1 MATRGKSATR
11 VKKAPAKKKAAGAKV
26 GGSAKKTTAK
36 KTTKKG
42 GTTTSK
48 AAGKAKT
55 AKASAAKPNRKAAAK
70 PAVKLAAKAAKPANT
85 AMKPAAKKPAPAS
98 GGTNSSGGGS
108 SAVDKGMR
116 APEFKLR
123 STGGDTISLRDY
135 IGRKHVVLYFYPKDM
150 TPGCTIEACAFRD
163 RKSEMEDRGAVVLG
177 VSPDSVES
185 HGKFTDMHG
194 LNFPL
199 LADDGAELA
208 KKYDVWKEKNL
219 YGKKSMGIERTTFLI
234 DRDGK
239 VARVWRKVK
248 VEGHDDDVIAALED
262 L

>member
-1 MATRGKSATR
+1 
-11 VKKAPAKKKAAGAKV
+11 
-26 GGSAKKTTAK
+26 
-36 KTTKKG
+36 
-42 GTTTSK
+42 
-48 AAGKAKT
+48 
-55 AKASAAKPNRKAAAK
+55 
-70 PAVKLAAKAAKPANT
+70 
-85 AMKPAAKKPAPAS
+85 
-98 GGTNSSGGGS
+98 
-108 SAVDKGMR
+108 MR
-116 APEFKLR
+116 APDFSLR

-135 IGRKHVVLYFYPKDM
+135 IGRKNVVLYFYPRDM

-163 RKSEMEDRGAVVLG
+163 RKSEMEGLGAVVLG

-199 LADDGAELA
+199 LADEGAGLA

-219 YGKKSMGIERTTFLI
+219 YGNKSMGIERTTFLI

-248 VEGHDDDVIAALED
+248 VDGHDDEVIAALED